1 VSTSADMAALSSIAS
16 QIEDLERRVTAMA
29 ERYGETPDSAIAAE
43 LFGVE
48 RSLAGARRALQRAS
62 DALDRT

>member
-1 VSTSADMAALSSIAS
+1 MAALSSIAT
-16 QIEDLERRVTAMA
+16 QIEDLERRVTEMA
-29 ERYGETPDSAIAAE
+29 ERYGESPDSAIATE

-62 DALDRT
+62 DALDRS